1 VEGDLYQ
8 DPLLTNDAPPSGSNP
23 VVFPVSERGLQ
34 AWVDAVAAHAS
45 QIGSFWPR
53 LAAMESDLRAYREE
67 VGGVRLWG
75 DDPAILA
82 NQIGL
87 C

>member
-1 VEGDLYQ
+1 
-8 DPLLTNDAPPSGSNP
+8 
-23 VVFPVSERGLQ
+23 
-34 AWVDAVAAHAS
+34 
-45 QIGSFWPR
+45 
-53 LAAMESDLRAYREE
+53 MESDLRAYREE